1 MLMNART
8 GEVVAADVEVADTR
22 EKRRR
27 GLLGRTSMNASSAL
41 IILPCFSIHTAF
53 MKFPIDVV
61 FVNREGVVVKVVRN
75 LAPWR
80 ISVSFRGRAV
90 VEFPGGSLAPRDM
103 REGDRLYLTADS
115 PRSRT
120 TMPWAKSA

>member
-22 EKRRR
+22 EQRRR
-27 GLLGRTSMNASSAL
+27 GLLGRTSMNASTAL
-41 IILPCFSIHTAF
+41 ILLPCFSIHTAF
-53 MKFPIDVV
+53 MKFAIDAV

-75 LAPWR
+75 IGPWR
-80 ISVSFRGRAV
+80 IAVAVRARAV
-90 VEFPGGSLAPRDM
+90 VEFAGGSLGPRDM

-115 PRSRT
+115 PRSRA